1 MIRCRRVYEPAS
13 ETDGQRVLVDRLWP
27 RGCRKDSLAL
37 AAWLPDAAPSTELRQ
52 AFKGG
57 TLDYAEFRRR
67 YQKELAA
74 RPGHCWPLLAMAERG
89 PLTLLYAARDE
100 QQNNAQVLA
109 EWLEDEM
116 QRLGRPSSPACLA
129 GELGGTIN
137 DDG

>member
-1 MIRCRRVYEPAS
+1 MRSSAGVTRRSWQP
-13 ETDGQRVLVDRLWP
+13 
-27 RGCRKDSLAL
+27 
-37 AAWLPDAAPSTELRQ
+37 APSI
-52 AFKGG
+52 GG
-57 TLDYAEFRRR
+57 R
-67 YQKELAA
+67 
-74 RPGHCWPLLAMAERG
+74 CWRWLERD